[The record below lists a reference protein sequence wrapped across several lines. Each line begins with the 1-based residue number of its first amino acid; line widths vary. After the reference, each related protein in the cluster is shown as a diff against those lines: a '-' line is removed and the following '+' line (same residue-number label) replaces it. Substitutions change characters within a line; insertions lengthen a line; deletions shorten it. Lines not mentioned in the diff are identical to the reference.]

1 MYFPK
6 VKRVIFVYLSCVCGG
21 GGGFASIRL
30 RVLYVYVPQLI
41 LYYRSHFTEEETE
54 T

>member
-6 VKRVIFVYLSCVCGG
+6 VKHVIFVYLSCVCV
-21 GGGFASIRL
+21 GFASIRL
-30 RVLYVYVPQLI
+30 RVLYMYVPQLI
-41 LYYRSHFTEEETE
+41 FYYRSHFTEKETE